1 MSKQFNPREHLR
13 QLEDGSPY
21 LDVKWRIHW
30 LRSEY
35 PEAEIETELLTLDD
49 EYAVC
54 KAVVRIPQ
62 RGSASGHA
70 RSSSTQTP
78 AYIETAETRA
88 IGRALAALGYG
99 TEFAE
104 ADGPGRRAAESE
116 AVDTPTAQIAPVR
129 TVEPEEVAAETNE
142 PTQMRSLRESDPPR
156 ERPQRERPQRDEPQR
171 EQPQR
176 EQPQREQQRPRAVP
190 QQEQTPTQIAE
201 DLPTPML
208 RGSDLRAR
216 DSAARGDPAD
226 VSWTRFWQWAKGRGY
241 RDAQHLK
248 DLLGIDVNALTPSEV
263 RAHVARYE
271 EQHGLPNEPAEE

>member
-30 LRSEY
+30 LRSEH
-35 PEAEIETELLTLDD
+35 PEAEIETELLSLDD
-49 EYAVC
+49 DYAVC
-54 KAVVRIPQ
+54 KAIVRIPQ
-62 RGSASGHA
+62 RGAASGHA
-70 RSSSTQTP
+70 RSSSAQTP

-88 IGRALAALGYG
+88 IGRALATLGYG
-99 TEFAE
+99 SEFAE
-104 ADGPGRRAAESE
+104 ADGQGSHVAEPE
-116 AVDTPTAQIAPVR
+116 PETAPPRIAPVR
-129 TVEPEEVAAETNE
+129 PAEPDASPASAPAPE
-142 PTQMRSLRESDPPR
+142 PTQMRSLRES
-156 ERPQRERPQRDEPQR
+156 EPQRERPQR

-176 EQPQREQQRPRAVP
+176 EQPQREQQRPRPVP
-190 QQEQTPTQIAE
+190 QREQEAGPTVG
-201 DLPTPML
+201 DLPTPMM

-226 VSWTRFWQWAKGRGY
+226 VSWTRFWQWAKNRGY

>member
-30 LRSEY
+30 LRSEH

-62 RGSASGHA
+62 RGAASGHA
-70 RSSSTQTP
+70 RSASSQTP

-99 TEFAE
+99 TEFVE
-104 ADGPGRRAAESE
+104 ADVPGNRAAEPEPATIPS
-116 AVDTPTAQIAPVR
+116 AQIAPVR
-129 TVEPEEVAAETNE
+129 TDEPEEASAEVSE
-142 PTQMRSLRESDPPR
+142 PTQMRSLRESEPPR
-156 ERPQRERPQRDEPQR
+156 ERSRR
-171 EQPQR
+171 EQSPR
-176 EQPQREQQRPRAVP
+176 EQSQREQQRPRAVP
-190 QQEQTPTQIAE
+190 QPEQTVAQIAE